1 MLPMQPVQRMLQVI
15 ASELAPEPTF
25 ASH

>member
-15 ASELAPEPTF
+15 ASELAPVPTF